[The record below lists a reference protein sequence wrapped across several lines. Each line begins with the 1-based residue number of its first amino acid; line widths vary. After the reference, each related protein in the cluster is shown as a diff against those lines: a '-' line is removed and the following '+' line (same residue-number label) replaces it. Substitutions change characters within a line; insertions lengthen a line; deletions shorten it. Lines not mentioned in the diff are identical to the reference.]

1 MMAKKQNKTVIQQ
14 PISHGVRNAMGCI
27 ALFAYTAFL
36 LHRAWSYRQGTGVIP
51 LPLWHLQNTHHLI
64 TWLGQFV
71 VMGLGEFI
79 CYIPLGFM
87 TIMIAVWSGKRRA
100 RWVVYVLAHILA
112 ALLTV
117 LVRIIQIGPA
127 WHVATLVGLTL
138 PLLGCLLGVWLGDNW
153 FRGWRARL
161 WLGPKLI
168 VLACL
173 LVGGPYVLLRTVVA
187 EAPLPFEVAQVT
199 SEEKR
204 RLVHLIRSKSPRSL
218 QENQTHTLALSEQD
232 INVLLAWG
240 LSLGSGQRKAMVHLD
255 PNSASL
261 ATSLHLPL
269 KDGMNAYLNV
279 ELTSQARVDRD
290 FLNVTLTSCRIGSV
304 TLPIWLLEGVS
315 PMITSLLNHSRLP
328 RPFVDALRDLSLTDD
343 ALEVTYGR
351 LRLPDRG
358 FREDIFGAETAGD
371 EVLASTRVQIEHL
384 LALAALDNDRPCD
397 FGTCLEAAFTL
408 AQARSI
414 IGNPIIENRAAIFAL
429 GIGLGHW
436 RVEQFLGDVHHGPI
450 DHATRQRLSRVTL
463 RGRADWT
470 KHFWVSATLTLLSE
484 DVVSFAVGLL
494 KEELDAGRGGSGFS
508 FADLSA
514 DRTGTMF
521 ALCATRDESAARA
534 MQDRIVRGYSVD
546 AFFPVADD
554 LPEGLTDAQLQS
566 SYGGVNGDGY
576 LNLLQEIDRRI
587 AACAAY
593 RR

>member
-1 MMAKKQNKTVIQQ
+1 MAVKQNKTRIQE
-14 PISHGVRNAMGCI
+14 PTSHGVRNTMGCI
-27 ALFAYTAFL
+27 ALLAYTAYL
-36 LHRAWSYRQGTGVIP
+36 LYRAWCYRQGTGVIP
-51 LPLWHLQNTHHLI
+51 LPLWHMQNTEHLI
-64 TWLGQFV
+64 TWLWQFV
-71 VMGLGEFI
+71 VMGLGEFV

-87 TIMIAVWSGKRRA
+87 TIMISVWTGGPRG
-100 RWVVYVLAHILA
+100 RWVIHVLAHILA
-112 ALLTV
+112 VLLTV
-117 LVRIIQIGPA
+117 LVRIVQIGPV
-127 WHVATLVGLTL
+127 WHVVTLAGLTL

-168 VLACL
+168 VLICL
-173 LVGGPYVLLRTVVA
+173 LVGGPFVLLRSVVA
-187 EAPLPFEVAQVT
+187 QAPLSFEAAQVT
-199 SEEKR
+199 SEDKR

-218 QENQTHTLALSEQD
+218 QENQTHTLTLSEED
-232 INVLLAWG
+232 INILLAWG
-240 LSLGSGQRKAMVHLD
+240 LSLGSGQRKARVTLD

-261 ATSLHLPL
+261 AASLHLPF
-269 KDGMNAYLNV
+269 KEGVSPYLNV

-290 FLNVTLTSCRIGSV
+290 FLTVTLTSCRIGSV
-304 TLPIWLLEGVS
+304 TLPAWLLETVS
-315 PMITSLLNHSRLP
+315 PMMTSLLNHSRLP
-328 RPFVDALRDLSLTDD
+328 RPFVDALRDLALMNDN
-343 ALEVTYGR
+343 LEVTYGR

-371 EVLASTRVQIEHL
+371 EVLASTRVQMQHL
-384 LALAALDNDRPCD
+384 FALAALDTSRPCD
-397 FGTCLEAAFTL
+397 FGTCVEAAFTL

-436 RVEQFLGDVHHGPI
+436 RVEQFLGDVHDGAV
-450 DHATRQRLSRVTL
+450 DHVTRQRLSRVTL

-508 FADLSA
+508 FADLAA

-521 ALCATRDESAARA
+521 ALRATRDESAARA
-534 MQDRIVRGYSVD
+534 MQDRIVRGFSVD
-546 AFFPVADD
+546 AFFPVAAD